1 MNYLVFICSLFLGY
15 TITPKNPSTENTNTN
30 KLPGFEIFTSQNQA
44 IILYNKNN
52 GKLDSISAHLLA
64 EDIFKVTN
72 YKPEIITNIK
82 QAKGNVIVIGTINS
96 KLITSLLG
104 EKAIKAGFENQWES
118 FLYKTILNPTKKI
131 KKAFIIAG
139 TNPRGTAYGVFNIS
153 KKIGVNPW
161 YWWADV
167 PVKKRSEL
175 VLNQP
180 DFYSKAPSVKY
191 RGIFLNDEDWGLQ
204 PWAAKTFEPETG
216 DIGPKTYSKIF
227 ELLLRL
233 NANTIWPAMHP
244 STKAFFYYP
253 DNAKVANQYQI
264 VVGTSHA
271 EPMLRNNVDEWDKN
285 NYGDFNYKT
294 NKTNVL
300 NYWETRVKEAKNI
313 DAIYTIGMRG
323 VHDSGMEGVKNN
335 DEAVAVLDNVI
346 TDQRNLLKKHINPN
360 IENIPQA
367 FTVYKEVLDLY
378 KNGLQVPDDITL
390 VWTDDNYGYIRALSN
405 SEEQKRKGGSG
416 VYYHA
421 SYWGRPHDYLWLS
434 STNPYL
440 IQEEMMKAYNL
451 DNKNI
456 WILNIGDIK
465 PLEYNMQLF
474 LDMAYDADKFQNS
487 TYITSH
493 QNQFYGTIFGN
504 KFAEDLTKIKTNYYK
519 LAFERKPEFMGWSQ
533 TEPTTQIFNTAY
545 NTFSNGDEI
554 QQRIDAYETIE
565 KGVDLIENQL
575 SENLKSAF
583 FQLVSYPIQA
593 ASNINKKFLYRDKAI
608 NYAKQGRK
616 SAKKYKTLSN
626 EAYNNIETLTKEYN
640 QLSNGKWQ
648 GMMDMRPRKLPVF
661 DNPSIELPE
670 LTTTETIGFSIEDTL
685 KSTTNLPK
693 LPTFYTNDNSSY
705 FIDVFLKN
713 AEKCTWTFNDLPH
726 WIIVSK
732 ASGNLVDSK
741 VMEDRIY
748 VSMDWDAWKK
758 AGEPISDIIKLQL
771 NSEKKNIQINT
782 SNSYNNIP
790 KNSIVEKNG
799 LVIIYAN
806 HFSKNKINDNLK
818 WKEITGF
825 GHTQAVMASTPLSS
839 NDISNYEETAVLH
852 YELFT
857 ETVAK
862 NAFLTL
868 VAIPSHPI
876 TTGANLKIG
885 VQWNNDPITI
895 LDFKTEGRS
904 NTWKQNVLRNKA
916 EKQIQV
922 SIPKKGKQ
930 TLKIYMMSAGV
941 MLDYFVLNTENK
953 TSIPYKFS
961 SETIIN
967 EK

>member
-1 MNYLVFICSLFLGY
+1 MKHHILLIYLLIFNT
-15 TITPKNPSTENTNTN
+15 TILSNLYASNTQQSHD
-30 KLPGFEIFTSQNQA
+30 FEILSTQNHA
-44 IILYNKNN
+44 FILYNKSDNP
-52 GKLDSISAHLLA
+52 LDSISAHLLA
-64 EDIFKVTN
+64 EDIFKITN
-72 YKPEIITNIK
+72 YKPKVVTNIK
-82 QAKGNVIVIGTINS
+82 HAKGNVIVIGNLDS
-96 KLITSLLG
+96 KLISQFLTPSDYSS
-104 EKAIKAGFENQWES
+104 KFKDQWES
-118 FLYKTILNPTKKI
+118 YLYKTISNPTKKI

-167 PVKKRSEL
+167 PVKKQSEL
-175 VLNQP
+175 ILNQP

-335 DEAVAVLDNVI
+335 DEAVALLDGI
-346 TDQRNLLKKHINPN
+346 ISDQRNLLEKHINPD
-360 IENIPQA
+360 IEKTPQA

-451 DNKNI
+451 NNKNI

-474 LDMAYDADKFQNS
+474 LDMAYEADKFQNS
-487 TYITSH
+487 TYIKSH
-493 QNQFYGTIFGN
+493 QNQFYDAIFGN
-504 KFAEDLTKIKTNYYK
+504 EFAETITKIKTNYFQ

-545 NTFSNGDEI
+545 NMFSNGDEI
-554 QQRIDAYETIE
+554 EKRINDYQNLEAQTKTIQ
-565 KGVDLIENQL
+565 KQL
-575 SENLKSAF
+575 PENLKSTF
-583 FQLVSYPIQA
+583 FQLVSYPVQA
-593 ASNINKKFLYRDKAI
+593 ASNINKKFLFRDKAI

-616 SAKKYKTLSN
+616 SATKYKTLSN
-626 EAYNNIETLTKEYN
+626 EAYQNIELLTKEYN
-640 QLSNGKWQ
+640 QISNGKWQ
-648 GMMDMRPRKLPVF
+648 GMMDMKPRRLPVF
-661 DNPSIELPE
+661 DNPSIEFPE
-670 LTTTETIGFSIEDTL
+670 LSTTETIGFLIEDTL

-693 LPTFYTNDNSSY
+693 LPTFYTNETSSY
-705 FIDVFLKN
+705 FIDIFLKN
-713 AEKCTWTFNDLPH
+713 AEKGTWKFNDLPN
-726 WIIVSK
+726 WIAVSK
-732 ASGNLVDSK
+732 TSGHLEDSK
-741 VMEDRIY
+741 ALEERIY
-748 VSMDWDAWKK
+748 VSVDWDAWKK

-771 NSEKKNIQINT
+771 NSEAKNIQIHI

-799 LVIIYAN
+799 MVIIYAN
-806 HFSKNKINDNLK
+806 HFSENKINGDLK

-825 GHTQAVMASTPLSS
+825 GHTQAVMESTPLSS
-839 NDISNYEETAVLH
+839 NEISNYDETAVLH

-857 ETVAK
+857 ETITE

-868 VAIPSHPI
+868 VAIPSHPK
-876 TTGANLKIG
+876 TTNDNLKIG
-885 VQWNNDPITI
+885 VQWNNEPISI

-922 SIPKKGKQ
+922 SISKKGKQ
-930 TLKIYMMSAGV
+930 ALKIYMMSPGV
-941 MLDYFVLNTENK
+941 MLDYFILNTENK
-953 TSIPYKFS
+953 TFIPYKFS